1 MNRMLHFGVAFLLIA
16 VSAGRCSLDA
26 QQLTRKTFSD
36 GSGSIGIAPGW
47 HIQSATNGSVS
58 AVGPHG
64 ASIALGLTVPCVPH
78 NVADFYPGIPPRAL
92 YPGMPRLDFTDPAR
106 AAVDMI
112 RYTARTTSAKIA
124 NLKIRAIEPTDV
136 PNGKAAFIRYS
147 ATYNGKNAEF
157 FGLYEILPANE
168 STGAF
173 YYSAVAAP
181 KEAYASQFPAMMKMW
196 RSWSLSK
203 STIDR
208 RLQEAAA
215 TLGSI
220 DVQGITDSVMSH
232 RREVAE
238 KAARDFQEY
247 LRQ

>member
-1 MNRMLHFGVAFLLIA
+1 MNRRFRLLVVLLLVVA
-16 VSAGRCSLDA
+16 SAGRVPLVA

-47 HIQSATNGSVS
+47 HLQSAGNG
-58 AVGPHG
+58 AAFAAGPRG
-64 ASIALGLTVPCVPH
+64 ASIALGITVPCVPH
-78 NVADFYPGIPPRAL
+78 NVADYYPAIPPGAL
-92 YPGMPRLDFTDPAR
+92 FPGMPRLDFTDPAR
-106 AAVDMI
+106 AAVDLI
-112 RYTARTTSAKIA
+112 RHTARTSSVKFT
-124 NLKIRAIEPTDV
+124 NLRFKAIEPTGI

-147 ATYNGKNAEF
+147 ATYNGKNVEF
-157 FGLYEILPANE
+157 FGLYEILPVNE

-173 YYSAVAAP
+173 YYSAVGAP
-181 KEAYASQFPAMMKMW
+181 KESYAAQFPTMMKMW

-208 RLQEAAA
+208 RLQDAAT

-220 DVQGITDSVMSH
+220 DVQGVTDSVMSH

-238 KAARDFQEY
+238 QAARDFQEY